1 MDTFENAKLQIQQSY
16 SLSDKQTSDALYVLE
31 YAKRLFKKEE
41 EIPQNIILYDSTG
54 TAVFTVKTK
63 NGIPKTVHVGYP
75 VSIWRKYN
83 LHLPI
88 GVVILGSIFV
98 LCALK
103 IKKLKF

>member
-1 MDTFENAKLQIQQSY
+1 MDTFENAKSQIRESY
-16 SLSDKQTSDALYVLE
+16 SLSDKQTSDALVVLE
-31 YAKRLFKKEE
+31 YAKSLFKKEE

-63 NGIPKTVHVGYP
+63 NGIPTTVHVNFP
-75 VSIWRKYN
+75 VSIWRKYE
-83 LHLPI
+83 LPI